1 MCNSEVASIQR
12 PEELTVQDSIERNV
26 TITAPLE
33 RVWDLVTEP
42 GWWVPTD
49 VPVAAE
55 RTPGHVVV
63 RESEKWGRFPVEV
76 VELRPMS
83 YAAFRWSSTFPGE
96 DLVAGRTTLIE
107 FTVTPTDDG
116 VRVAVTES
124 GFAQLDASDE
134 VKAMG
139 LESNSGGW
147 TEELS
152 SLRDRAEGSAGG
164 A

>member
-1 MCNSEVASIQR
+1 M
-12 PEELTVQDSIERNV
+12 QDTIERSI

-55 RTPGHVVV
+55 RTPGAVVV
-63 RESEKWGRFPVEV
+63 RESDKWGRFPVEV

-83 YAAFRWSSTFPGE
+83 YAAFRWSSAYPGD
-96 DLVAGRTTLIE
+96 DLAPGRTTTVE

-116 VRVAVTES
+116 VVVSVVEG
-124 GFAQLDASDE
+124 GFAQLAAPDE
-134 VKAMG
+134 LKNQS

-147 TEELS
+147 DMELD
-152 SLRDRAEGSAGG
+152 SLRGRAEA
-164 A
+164 